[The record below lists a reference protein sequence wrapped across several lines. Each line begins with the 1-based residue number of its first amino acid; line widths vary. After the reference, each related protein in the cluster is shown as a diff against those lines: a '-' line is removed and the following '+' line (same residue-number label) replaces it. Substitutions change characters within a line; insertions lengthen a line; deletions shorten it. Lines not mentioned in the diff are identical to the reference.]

1 MQGVRKMTA
10 GKFSIDC
17 GPFAKARQN
26 TDSFCHNL
34 FLSHAMTQCV
44 EQMLKVEQEY
54 KIAAQRDDGDAM
66 EQKKLEIKAYQQSL
80 TLTAFMFDEVDEIS
94 T

>member
-1 MQGVRKMTA
+1 MTA
-10 GKFSIDC
+10 GKFAIDC

-26 TDSFCHNL
+26 TDAFCHNL

-44 EQMLKVEQEY
+44 QQMLKVEQEY
-54 KIAAQRDDGDAM
+54 EAAAQRDDGDAM
-66 EQKKLEIKAYQQSL
+66 EQKKLEIKAYQSSL

>member
-1 MQGVRKMTA
+1 
-10 GKFSIDC
+10 
-17 GPFAKARQN
+17 
-26 TDSFCHNL
+26 
-34 FLSHAMTQCV
+34 MTQCV